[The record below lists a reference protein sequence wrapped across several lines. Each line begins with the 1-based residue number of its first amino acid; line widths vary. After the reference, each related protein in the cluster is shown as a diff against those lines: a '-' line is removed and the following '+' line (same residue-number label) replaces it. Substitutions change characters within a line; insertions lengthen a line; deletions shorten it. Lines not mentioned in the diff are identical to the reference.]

1 MTICILPY
9 VLWNE
14 TINVA
19 SLIYIFIDK
28 SYQDWYIS
36 QCFQTLKT
44 FEYEPI
50 ILLKRYSH
58 YNTKT
63 IPLL

>member
-9 VLWNE
+9 VLWNV

-19 SLIYIFIDK
+19 SLIYIFIDTL
-28 SYQDWYIS
+28 DWYIS